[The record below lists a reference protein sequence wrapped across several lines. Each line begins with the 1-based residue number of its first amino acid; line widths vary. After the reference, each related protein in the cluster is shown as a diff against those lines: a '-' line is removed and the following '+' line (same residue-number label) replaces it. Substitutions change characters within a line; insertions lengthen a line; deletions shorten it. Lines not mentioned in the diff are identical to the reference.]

1 MEKKKIYNLAA
12 ISLLIAIVALMSFT
26 PAGYLKIGP
35 LSITFLTLPVIV
47 GAATIG
53 VWASTLLGLS
63 FGITSFIQC
72 FGMDAFGTA
81 LFQISAVKTAVM
93 CIVPRVLMG
102 LICGLIYMGLSK
114 TKINENPI
122 HYLITSLSAPLF
134 NTLLF
139 MPTLVLFFWKTD
151 YIQQIASGLG
161 AKTILAFFVG
171 LVGVNGLVELG
182 VCTVLGTLILIPL
195 KKALKKLH

>member
-1 MEKKKIYNLAA
+1 MKNKKIYNLVA

-26 PAGYLKIGP
+26 PVGYLKIGP
-35 LSITFLTLPVIV
+35 LSITFLTLPVII
-47 GAATIG
+47 GAATVG
-53 VWASTLLGLS
+53 VWASTVLGFA
-63 FGITSFIQC
+63 FGVTSFIQC
-72 FGMDAFGTA
+72 FGMDAFGTT
-81 LFQISAVKTAVM
+81 LFSISPVKTAVM
-93 CIVPRVLMG
+93 CIVPRTIMG
-102 LICGLIYMGLSK
+102 LICGLIYLGLSK
-114 TKINENPI
+114 TKINENPV

-139 MPTLVLFFWKTD
+139 MPTLVLFFWNTD

-161 AKTILAFFVG
+161 AKTVLAFFVG

-195 KKALKKLH
+195 KKALKRIH